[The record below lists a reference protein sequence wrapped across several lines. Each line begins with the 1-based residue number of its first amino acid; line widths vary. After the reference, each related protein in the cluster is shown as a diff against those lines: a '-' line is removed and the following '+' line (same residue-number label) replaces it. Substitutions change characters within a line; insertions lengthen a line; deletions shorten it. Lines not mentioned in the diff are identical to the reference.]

1 VGVVVG
7 RVEEGEVQE
16 AAGAASFGEIS
27 MFGRREV
34 QVEETGSAQIS
45 EDATKISELG
55 RRSRSRSSVIGLG
68 LEKCFALRLCPL
80 APLYL
85 G

>member
-16 AAGAASFGEIS
+16 AAGAASLGEIS

-34 QVEETGSAQIS
+34 QVETGSAQVS